1 MKEDDTNNDNIV
13 RSENH
18 INISGDTIR
27 QSMNGLIAL
36 GSITDEE
43 AGHII
48 WAYSWAQANN
58 LSMSNAARAIG
69 LDPSTLGRLF
79 SASYQAGYSKVVEK
93 IAKFRKITEARS
105 SRKDVGF
112 IETSVWRKVDAVCTN
127 ALHEQM
133 PAFIYG
139 SSQIGKTTCL
149 LEFARRNNHG
159 TTKYFRMPAAC
170 TFGYFVRSLACSCF
184 LGSQHTLE
192 KYTLDRLR
200 DRICA
205 SIDSNN
211 LIIIDEFHQAMVTC
225 RPHTAGQ
232 IVEFIREVYDRTH
245 CGVVLSA
252 TKVGEKELEQ
262 GVNAGLYDQLR
273 RRGMVKLV
281 LPDTPSL
288 PDIKKIAAH
297 FELEPPEGEVLE
309 AIRQM
314 LKTSGTGM
322 YIKYLQAA
330 HSMSVKKEQPLTWD
344 TFAQVYN
351 GMLELAK
358 GH

>member
-1 MKEDDTNNDNIV
+1 MKEEDTNNDNNV
-13 RSENH
+13 KSENH

-27 QSMNGLIAL
+27 QAMNGLIAL
-36 GSITDEE
+36 GSVTEEE

-79 SASYQAGYSKVVEK
+79 SATYQAGYSKVVEK
-93 IAKFRKITEARS
+93 LAKFRKITEARS

-170 TFGYFVRSLACSCF
+170 TFGYFVRSLAQSCF

-252 TKVGEKELEQ
+252 TKVGERELEQ

-281 LPDTPSL
+281 LPDTATL

-297 FELEPPEGEVLE
+297 FELPPPEGEVLE

-330 HSMSVKKEQPLTWD
+330 HSFSVKKEQTLTWD

>member
-1 MKEDDTNNDNIV
+1 MKEEYTNNDNIV
-13 RSENH
+13 KSENH

-27 QSMNGLIAL
+27 QAMNGLIAL
-36 GSITDEE
+36 GSVTEEE

-79 SASYQAGYSKVVEK
+79 SATYQAGYSKVVEK
-93 IAKFRKITEARS
+93 LAKFRKLTEARS

-133 PAFIYG
+133 PAFVYG

-184 LGSQHTLE
+184 LGSQNTLE

-252 TKVGEKELEQ
+252 TKVGERELEQ

-281 LPDTPSL
+281 LPDTASL

-297 FELEPPEGEVLE
+297 FELPPPEGEVLE

-330 HSMSVKKEQPLTWD
+330 HSFSVKKEQPLTWD

-351 GMLELAK
+351 GMLDLAK

>member
-281 LPDTPSL
+281 LPDTATL
-288 PDIKKIAAH
+288 PDIKKIASH
-297 FELEPPEGEVLE
+297 FELPPPEGEVLE

-330 HSMSVKKEQPLTWD
+330 HSFSVKKEQPLTWD
-344 TFAQVYN
+344 IFAQVYN

>member
-1 MKEDDTNNDNIV
+1 MNTDIINDDNAV
-13 RSENH
+13 RNEAR
-18 INISGDTIR
+18 IQISGDTIR
-27 QSMNGLIAL
+27 QAMNGLIAL
-36 GSITDEE
+36 GEITEEE
-43 AGHII
+43 AGHIL
-48 WAYSWAQANN
+48 WTYAWAQTNN
-58 LSMSNAARAIG
+58 LSMSNTARAIG
-69 LDPSTLGRLF
+69 IDPSTLGRLF
-79 SASYQAGYSKVVEK
+79 SATYSAGYSNVVAK
-93 IAKFRKITEARS
+93 LAKFRKLTEARS
-105 SRKDVGF
+105 SRKNIGF
-112 IETSVWRKVDAVCTN
+112 IETSVWRKIDAVCTN

-139 SSQIGKTTCL
+139 PSQIGKTTCL
-149 LEFARRNNHG
+149 QEFARRNNHG

-170 TFGYFVRSLACSCF
+170 TFGYFVRSLASACF
-184 LGSQHTLE
+184 LGTLHTVQ
-192 KYTLDRLR
+192 KYSLDRLR
-200 DRICA
+200 DRICD
-205 SIDSNN
+205 SIDHKN
-211 LIIIDEFHQAMVTC
+211 LLIIDEFHQAMVTC
-225 RPHTAGQ
+225 QPYTAGK

-252 TKVGEKELEQ
+252 TKVGERELEQ

-281 LPDTPSL
+281 LPDTATL
-288 PDIKKIAAH
+288 PDVKKIASH

-330 HSMSVKKEQPLTWD
+330 HSMSAKKEQPLTWSA
-344 TFAQVYN
+344 FAQVYN